1 MLIAERYSLVEPV
14 GSGGMGRVWLA
25 HDEMLRREVAIKEV
39 VPPDWMTPEEREL
52 LRETTLRE
60 ARATAQLN
68 HPNAVQIYDVV
79 YTEGRPWIVM
89 EYVPSRSLQEV
100 IQADGPLPVERV
112 ARIGL
117 SVLYALRAAHVAGV
131 LHRDVKP
138 HNVLIADDGRV
149 VLTDFGLAT
158 LDGGDGAMTR
168 AGLIMGSPQY
178 VAPERAKDGISTVET
193 DLWSLG
199 ATLFA
204 AVEGRSPYARSTT
217 MATLTALATAPPDPA
232 PHAGAL
238 RPVLGGLLR
247 KDPRHRLTGEE
258 AERLLRRAALPPPAV
273 RPRSRLLPRP
283 RRSPED
289 ARRSPEGSGRPPEDA
304 RRSPEG
310 SGRGLPAGGSGRG
323 RRRLVVA
330 TAAALLTAAGAAG
343 AVVALQ
349 GGDDGGTA
357 GVVAGASPSVSPP
370 SVSLPS
376 VSPPASGAGAGAGMP
391 CGSPPTGAAPDRPA
405 PPASPRFALADGF
418 TWHADPS
425 GFTMA
430 VPSSWT
436 YFRDGDV
443 VCFREPD
450 SPRLLAVDTAPGLA
464 GDPVEHWMSEE
475 RKLVTGGAL
484 DGYEQVAILPNRY
497 FEGGADWDCTWLSAK
512 GERLRARQEL
522 FRTSAKRSYTILW
535 VTRDLDWPGNL
546 SYLNMINASF
556 APARG

>member
-1 MLIAERYSLVEPV
+1 MSGWRVLIAERYSLVKPV

-25 HDEMLRREVAIKEV
+25 NDEMLRREVAVKEV
-39 VPPDWMTPEEREL
+39 VPPEWMTAEEREL

-60 ARATAQLN
+60 ARAAARLN

-79 YTEGRPWIVM
+79 YAEGRPWIVM

-100 IQADGPLPVERV
+100 IQEDGPLPVERV
-112 ARIGL
+112 AQIGL

-138 HNVLIADDGRV
+138 HNVLIAEDGRV

-158 LDGGDGAMTR
+158 FDGGDGAMTR

-232 PHAGAL
+232 PRAGAL

-247 KDPRHRLTGEE
+247 KDPRHRLNGEE
-258 AERLLRRAALPPPAV
+258 AELLLRRAALPPPAV
-273 RPRSRLLPRP
+273 RPRTRLLRRP
-283 RRSPED
+283 RRPAGDPRPEFP
-289 ARRSPEGSGRPPEDA
+289 AEGSGSR
-304 RRSPEG
+304 
-310 SGRGLPAGGSGRG
+310 RG
-323 RRRLVVA
+323 RLA
-330 TAAALLTAAGAAG
+330 IGAAAALLAAAGAAG

-349 GGDDGGTA
+349 DDRGGTA
-357 GVVAGASPSVSPP
+357 GAVAGLSTTSPSA
-370 SVSLPS
+370 
-376 VSPPASGAGAGAGMP
+376 SPPASGAGAGAGMP
-391 CGSPPTGAAPDRPA
+391 CGSPPAGSGQSRPA
-405 PPASPRFALADGF
+405 PPAAPRYALADGF
-418 TWHADPS
+418 AWHADPS

-430 VPSSWT
+430 VPASWT
-436 YFRDGDV
+436 YYRDGDV
-443 VCFREPD
+443 VCFREPG
-450 SPRLLAVDTAPGLA
+450 SPRLLAVDTSPGLR
-464 GDPVEHWMSEE
+464 GDPVKHWESEE
-475 RKLVTGGAL
+475 RKAVTGGAL
-484 DGYEQVAILPNRY
+484 DEYKRVAILPNRY

-512 GERLRARQEL
+512 GERLHARQEL
-522 FRTSAKRSYTILW
+522 FRTSARQAYTILW
-535 VTRDLDWPGNL
+535 VTRELDWAGNL
-546 SYLNMINASF
+546 AYLNMINASF
-556 APARG
+556 TPARA